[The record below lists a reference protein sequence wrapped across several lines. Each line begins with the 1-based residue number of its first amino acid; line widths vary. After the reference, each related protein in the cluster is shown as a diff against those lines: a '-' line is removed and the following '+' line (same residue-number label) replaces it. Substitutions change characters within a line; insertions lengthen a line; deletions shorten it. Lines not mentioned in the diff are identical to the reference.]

1 MEMKFKQEKEI
12 PELEKR
18 KWDLALWWN
27 MYA

>member
-1 MEMKFKQEKEI
+1 MENKFKEEIEI

-18 KWDLALWWN
+18 KRDLALRRN